1 MHRHPVTGNLPSGQT
16 VFEVLR
22 RYRDLRFVLSAQLL
36 STLGNWMLL
45 VAAPFYVLQVTGSA
59 AASGLTFVAESA
71 PAVLLGPFA
80 GVLVDRMDRRQ
91 AMLLADLVRVGSVLL
106 MLLALNPDHLW
117 ALFAGLAIGS
127 ALSQVNQPAR
137 AALLPQIVGR
147 GPDLS
152 RSNALANAGI
162 STVQIVAAPL
172 GGILFVA
179 FGFEVAVM
187 VNAAT
192 YALSALLLLRVK
204 RRGIV
209 RLDTSARG
217 LRGVLNDVKGGF
229 VEIRNSRPI
238 RAITTTS
245 SFFMLGNGAVNA
257 LLVAYLGQ
265 QLNLSA
271 ATLGLLFAGLG
282 VTSVLAA
289 PVASQIIDRFA
300 PRVVVTS
307 ALMVVAVG
315 FALLFNIPN
324 VPLAITMFL
333 ILGPPLVIYGVSADT
348 LVQRNTP
355 DRAMGRV
362 SATYRTANRAASLI
376 GEVGGVSLVV
386 LMGLTATLNLAV
398 AALLVGAMSALLLPR
413 STYIPE
419 AESES
424 APREPT
430 IK

>member
-1 MHRHPVTGNLPSGQT
+1 MLDI
-16 VFEVLR
+16 LR
-22 RYRDLRFVLSAQLL
+22 RYRDLRFLLSAQLL

-45 VAAPFYVLQVTGSA
+45 VAAPFYVLEVTGSA

-91 AMLLADLVRVGSVLL
+91 AMLLADLVRVGSVSL
-106 MLLALNPDHLW
+106 MLLALNHDHLW

-147 GPDLS
+147 GSDLS
-152 RSNALANAGI
+152 RANALANAGI

-172 GGILFVA
+172 GGLLYVA
-179 FGFEVAVM
+179 FGFEIAVA

-192 YALSALLLLRVK
+192 YALSALLLLRVA
-204 RRGIV
+204 RRGVV
-209 RLDTSARG
+209 RGHGSERG
-217 LRGVLNDVKGGF
+217 LRGVLSDVKGGF
-229 VEIRNSRPI
+229 AEIRNSRPI

-245 SFFMLGNGAVNA
+245 SFFMLGNGAVNS

-271 ATLGLLFAGLG
+271 AALGMLFAGLG
-282 VTSVLAA
+282 VTSILTA
-289 PVASQIIDRFA
+289 PMASRIIDRFA
-300 PRVVVTS
+300 PRAVVTT
-307 ALMVVAVG
+307 ALGVAAIG
-315 FALLFNIPN
+315 FAILFNLPN
-324 VPLAITMFL
+324 VPLAIIIFL
-333 ILGPPLVIYGVSADT
+333 TLGPPLVIYGVSAET

-362 SATYRTANRAASLI
+362 SATYRTANRAASLV
-376 GEVGGVSLVV
+376 GEVGGVSLVIV
-386 LMGLTATLNLAV
+386 IGLTPTLNLAV
-398 AALLVGAMSALLLPR
+398 AALLLAALCALLLPKR
-413 STYIPE
+413 PCLPDSEPE
-419 AESES
+419 TT
-424 APREPT
+424 PPT
-430 IK
+430 AL

>member
-1 MHRHPVTGNLPSGQT
+1 MTWNRLPGRT
-16 VFEVLR
+16 VYEVLR
-22 RYRDLRFVLSAQLL
+22 KYRDLRFVLSAQLL

-59 AASGLTFVAESA
+59 AASGLTFIAESA
-71 PAVLLGPFA
+71 PAVLLGPLA

-106 MLLALNPDHLW
+106 MLLALNPDLLW

-137 AALLPQIVGR
+137 AALVPQIVGR

-152 RSNALANAGI
+152 RSNALANAGV
-162 STVQIVAAPL
+162 STIQIVAAPL
-172 GGILFVA
+172 GGILYVA
-179 FGFEVAVM
+179 FGFEVAVL

-204 RRGIV
+204 RPGIV
-209 RLDTSARG
+209 RLDTSTRG

-229 VEIRNSRPI
+229 VEVRNSRPI
-238 RAITTTS
+238 RAIATTS

-265 QLNLSA
+265 QLDLSA

-282 VTSVLAA
+282 VTSVLTA
-289 PVASQIIDRFA
+289 PVASRIIDRFA
-300 PRVVVTS
+300 PRIVVTGALVVV
-307 ALMVVAVG
+307 AIG

-324 VPLAITMFL
+324 VPLAITVFL
-333 ILGPPLVIYGVSADT
+333 VLGPPLVIYGVSADT

-355 DRAMGRV
+355 DHAMGRV

-376 GEVGGVSLVV
+376 GELGGVSLVV
-386 LMGLTATLNLAV
+386 LMGLTATLNVAV
-398 AALLVGAMSALLLPR
+398 AALLVGALSALLLPKG
-413 STYIPE
+413 SYIPGP
-419 AESES
+419 ESES
-424 APREPT
+424 TPWEPT